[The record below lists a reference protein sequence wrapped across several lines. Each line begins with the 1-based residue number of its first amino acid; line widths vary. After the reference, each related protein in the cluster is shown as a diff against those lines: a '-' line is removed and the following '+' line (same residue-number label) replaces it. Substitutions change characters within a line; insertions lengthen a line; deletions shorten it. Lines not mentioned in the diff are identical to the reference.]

1 MKYIHKYT
9 PPHVF
14 LASKRSG
21 GGSSGCH
28 ILAQRWYGTPF
39 HSWHLEV
46 ASTRHWR
53 EWTCQT
59 AFRAWRSA
67 LNSTRPWRDHYKPYF
82 FSWNISRC
90 GGGHP
95 PFLKYVSFYLPPT
108 PPLRG
113 GGYWSTRER
122 LWDVYICWLYWHM
135 MVHIPCIEHLDKFRL
150 CVGTLTNSVVSRC
163 RFGWCWSKKWQ

>member
-1 MKYIHKYT
+1 MRNISPDHMKYIHKYT

-90 GGGHP
+90 GDG
-95 PFLKYVSFYLPPT
+95 T
-108 PPLRG
+108 PPLFEICQFLPPPHPPLKG
-113 GGYWSTRER
+113 GGILIYSWAT
-122 LWDVYICWLYWHM
+122 LGCLYMLIILAH
-135 MVHIPCIEHLDKFRL
+135 D
-150 CVGTLTNSVVSRC
+150 GTYSMHRA
-163 RFGWCWSKKWQ
+163 FGQI